1 MNQTPV
7 PPDRISQKRAVKL
20 RIWGVFALVMA
31 LVAVGALLVIPFS
44 ALQVS
49 TVNALMTSIL
59 CFVPVLVLLLPL
71 WLGLAAA
78 MFGVA
83 RLETTVTR
91 QLASAESSAHDAKI
105 RARTAGRALGRAV
118 IRLRTPL
125 AAAEAWLATL
135 TRRDD
140 NIKPPEETV

>member
-1 MNQTPV
+1 M
-7 PPDRISQKRAVKL
+7 SQKRGVKL
-20 RIWGVFALVMA
+20 RIWGVFALVMV
-31 LVAVGALLVIPFS
+31 LVAVGALLLIPFS

-59 CFVPVLVLLLPL
+59 CFIPLLVLLLPL
-71 WLGLAAA
+71 WLGVSAAI
-78 MFGVA
+78 FGVA

-91 QLASAESSAHDAKI
+91 QLASAETSARDAKI

-135 TRRDD
+135 TRRED
-140 NIKPPEETV
+140 NIKPPEDTL